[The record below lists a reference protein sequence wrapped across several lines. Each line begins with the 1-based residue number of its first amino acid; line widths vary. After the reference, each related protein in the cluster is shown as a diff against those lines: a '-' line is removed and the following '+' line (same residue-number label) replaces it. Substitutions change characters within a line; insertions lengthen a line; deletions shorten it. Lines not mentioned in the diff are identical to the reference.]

1 MFIRLPIP
9 QFYMDSLNNKTV
21 LLFLQVNALLKTYCP
36 LNCSLNGT
44 DLHSLDTKGGFNTL
58 VRLHCY
64 TFKAVNI
71 HMVQYPFGLNPDC
84 LALFL
89 GCIY

>member
-44 DLHSLDTKGGFNTL
+44 DLVSLDEKGGSIPLSAYTVLYLKLQTYWVFNTL
-58 VRLHCY
+58 W
-64 TFKAVNI
+64 I
-71 HMVQYPFGLNPDC
+71 
-84 LALFL
+84 
-89 GCIY
+89 